1 MLENAVSIFS
11 RLGATARVNVGISVT
26 PNLGVEMIEVNTT
39 TCTVS
44 KYAFRKLV
52 FDYTKR
58 EIVDYDLFKEAIV
71 ELFEELDISPK
82 SNVTLNLPNIFFG
95 LTTLPQLLPND
106 AINNAIISEVE
117 QSYIF
122 KRAEPIVSWCSLGES
137 NEKGKKVAFSAI
149 QQNMLVEITE
159 IFKSLGTTLIAIETE
174 PLSIL
179 KALDYLGLY
188 SNYLNSDKLWNLII
202 VNSVSYTI
210 FELSGKTITNYYEEP
225 LALKSFVDDEIY
237 NAIITSAVMNL
248 NKDSLKSFVDDDNYE
263 EISNSATNNLQT
275 FKSKDCLIISETDLV
290 SAEILALKLPEDY
303 RVQFIECNKYT
314 EKVLVPTELTVLP
327 NNATKIT
334 LQAVG
339 AGIYHKSTYPIKFN
353 LLGIDLSSSVLV
365 SDYPKIQFGN
375 TEIELTPKFVRI
387 SMFLILIIIITPI
400 LLLMLLFNRLA
411 IGAQN
416 TYNDLKKDIEKV
428 NLELKEYG
436 QSTTN
441 NFDLN
446 KEIKDG
452 VDKNKEKL
460 IAYTVMGLNL
470 PPKLWLI
477 KVTLDDKIEIIG
489 GSKDIESI
497 YVFYKNLRNM
507 TNMKDLRIQKLYMA
521 SENQPE
527 PDTDENEDEN
537 KDENNQKNKDD
548 NNKNDNKNTEPA
560 VYDIAPDD
568 ASYYKFVI
576 SN

>member
-1 MLENAVSIFS
+1 MLDNLISIFS
-11 RLGATARVNVGISVT
+11 RLGATTRVNVGISVT

-39 TCTVS
+39 TCAVS
-44 KYAFRKLV
+44 KYAYRPLE

-58 EIVDYDLFKEAIV
+58 EIVDYDLFKEAV
-71 ELFEELDISPK
+71 TELFEELDISPK

-95 LTTLPQLLPND
+95 ITSLPQLLPNE

-122 KRAEPIVSWCSLGES
+122 KRAEPIVSWCALSET
-137 NEKGKKVAFSAI
+137 NDQNKKFAFSAI

-188 SNYLNSDKLWNLII
+188 SNYINSDKLWNLIV

-210 FELSGKTITNYYEEP
+210 FELAGKRITNYYEEP

-237 NAIITSAVMNL
+237 NAIITSAVVNL

-263 EISNSATNNLQT
+263 EISSSAATNLQSFT
-275 FKSKDCLIISETDLV
+275 SKDCLIVSETDLV

-303 RVQFIECNKYT
+303 KVQFVECNKYS
-314 EKVLVPTELTVLP
+314 EKIIVPTELTVLP

-353 LLGIDLSSSVLV
+353 LLGMDLSTSVLV
-365 SDYPKIQFGN
+365 SDYPKVQFGN

-387 SMFLILIIIITPI
+387 SMTIIAAMLISPI
-400 LLLMLLFNRLA
+400 LLLMFLFNRLS
-411 IGAQN
+411 ISEQN
-416 TYNDLKKDIEKV
+416 TYS
-428 NLELKEYG
+428 NLQQNIKSAKSELKGYG
-436 QSTTN
+436 KSASN

-460 IAYTVMGLNL
+460 LVYTVMGLNL
-470 PPKLWLI
+470 PPKLWI
-477 KVTLDDKIEIIG
+477 MKFEMDDKIKITG

-497 YVFYKNLRNM
+497 YTFYKNMKNL
-507 TNMKDLRIQKLYMA
+507 TNIKDLRIQKLYMA
-521 SENQPE
+521 SESQPE
-527 PDTDENEDEN
+527 PEDNEEQNQQNQQNQTQD
-537 KDENNQKNKDD
+537 KDQ
-548 NNKNDNKNTEPA
+548 EPV
-560 VYDIAPDD
+560 VYDIAPDN
-568 ASYYKFVI
+568 ATYYKFVI
-576 SN
+576 SNKNE

>member
-1 MLENAVSIFS
+1 MLDNLVSIFS

-39 TCTVS
+39 TGSVS
-44 KYAFRKLV
+44 KYGFRQLV

-58 EIVDYDLFKEAIV
+58 EIVDYDLFKEAVV

-95 LTTLPQLLPND
+95 ITTLPQLLPNE

-122 KRAEPIVSWCSLGES
+122 KRAEPIVSWCTL
-137 NEKGKKVAFSAI
+137 NENTNQGKKVAFSAI

-159 IFKSLGTTLIAIETE
+159 MFKALGTTLIAIETE

-188 SNYLNSDKLWNLII
+188 SSYINSEKVWNLIV

-210 FELSGKTITNYYEEP
+210 FELTGKKITNYFEEP

-263 EISNSATNNLQT
+263 EISNSAATNLQSFT
-275 FKSKDCLIISETDLV
+275 SKDCLIISETDLV
-290 SAEILALKLPEDY
+290 SAEILALKLPDDY
-303 RVQFIECNKYT
+303 KVQFVECNKYA
-314 EKVLVPTELTVLP
+314 EKVLVPTDLTVLQ

-353 LLGIDLSSSVLV
+353 LLGMDLSSSVLA
-365 SDYPKIQFGN
+365 SEYPKIQFGN

-387 SMFLILIIIITPI
+387 SMFIITTILVTPI
-400 LLLMLLFNRLA
+400 LLLMLLFNRLTFNE
-411 IGAQN
+411 QN
-416 TYNDLKKDIEKV
+416 TYDALQKDIAKV
-428 NLELKEYG
+428 KQELKEYG

-460 IAYTVMGLNL
+460 LAYTVMGLNL
-470 PPKLWLI
+470 PPKLWII
-477 KVTLDDKIEIIG
+477 KLKMDDKIEITG

-497 YVFYKNLRNM
+497 YTFYKNLKNM
-507 TNMKDLRIQKLYMA
+507 TNIKDLRIVKLYMA
-521 SENQPE
+521 SETQPE
-527 PDTDENEDEN
+527 REIDEEEEDAKKEEKQN
-537 KDENNQKNKDD
+537 KKDKKDEY
-548 NNKNDNKNTEPA
+548 
-560 VYDIAPDD
+560 VYDIAPDE

-576 SN
+576 SNKTK